1 MRKFNRKEFFFEL
14 LSGRNSKAVNLFAW
28 FSGMVCPSKRYSS
41 WINQEKPRICNLVK
55 NNLIYGCIFFLL
67 ARGTVGVLFSTSWRN
82 IYWFLMVVTGSKCLV
97 DIWKRVH
104 KKSEASDAFSSWC
117 FFGLNE
123 VVFSHVCCL
132 FHQIP
137 HVLEIFLLSMG
148 LKAPI
153 RLSIDIVWSVG
164 AHKEAISG
172 FERWK
177 FVPYVEI

>member
-1 MRKFNRKEFFFEL
+1 MKICAIYGNLLEMNFFFEL
-14 LSGRNSKAVNLFAW
+14 LSGRDSKTVNFFAW
-28 FSGMVCPSKRYSS
+28 FLEMVCSSKRYSS

-82 IYWFLMVVTGSKCLV
+82 KYWFLMVVTGSKCLV

-123 VVFSHVCCL
+123 VVFFLMFAVC
-132 FHQIP
+132 FIK
-137 HVLEIFLLSMG
+137 FLM
-148 LKAPI
+148 
-153 RLSIDIVWSVG
+153 
-164 AHKEAISG
+164 HC
-172 FERWK
+172 K
-177 FVPYVEI
+177 FFCSQWD